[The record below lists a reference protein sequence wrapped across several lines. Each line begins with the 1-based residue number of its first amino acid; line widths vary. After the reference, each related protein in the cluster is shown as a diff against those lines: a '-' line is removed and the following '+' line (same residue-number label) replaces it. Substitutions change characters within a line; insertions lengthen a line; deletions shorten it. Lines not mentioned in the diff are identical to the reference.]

1 MKSCKE
7 LYAIGPGPSSSHTLG
22 PQKACQYFMKTF
34 PSADRFEVTLYG
46 SLSLTGK
53 GHLTDEI
60 CIRTFAPMPC
70 HVTFSGEPCSV
81 HPNTMKIQG
90 YKGNEMIGEWTVYSV
105 GGGAIHIEGEEFVEP
120 EEVYPHT
127 SFEEIVSYCHEKNL
141 TLRNYVDE
149 FENVDD
155 HLNQVLDQMLQTVEH
170 GLHTQG
176 TLPGRLKLK
185 RVACEL
191 YQKALQE
198 TSPLRQQKM
207 LLMSYA
213 YAASEENA
221 SGGVTV
227 TSPTMGASGVM
238 PSLVRYYIHDL
249 HMERSKVIEGLKVA
263 SIIGNVFKKNATI
276 SGAQGGCQA
285 EIGVACAMGSAFVAC
300 VEGKSDDVIE
310 YAAEVG
316 IEHFL
321 GLTCDPVGGY
331 VMIPCIE
338 RNSVAVLRAMD
349 AALLAEEVGSIKKNR
364 VNLDMVIHTMNY
376 TGTKLA
382 VELKET
388 SLGGLA
394 SVVPME
400 LENQKD

>member
-22 PQKACQYFMKTF
+22 PQKACRYFMKAF
-34 PSADRFEVTLYG
+34 PNADSFEVYLYG

-53 GHLTDEI
+53 GHLTDAI
-60 CIRTFAPMPC
+60 CIRTFAPKPC
-70 HVTFSGEPCSV
+70 RVHFSSEPCNV
-81 HPNTMKIQG
+81 HPNTMKILGYCQG
-90 YKGNEMIGEWTVYSV
+90 EEVGEWTVYSV

-120 EEVYPHT
+120 EEVYPHA
-127 SFEEIVSYCHEKNL
+127 SFAEIMDYCHQKNIRL
-141 TLRNYVDE
+141 KDYVNE
-149 FENVDD
+149 FEDVDD
-155 HLNQVLDQMLQTVEH
+155 YLSDVYHQMLHTVEK
-170 GLHTQG
+170 GLQSKG
-176 TLPGRLKLK
+176 VLPGKLKLK
-185 RVACEL
+185 RVANEL
-191 YQKALQE
+191 YEKAQME
-198 TSPLRQQKM
+198 TSPIKKQKM
-207 LLMSYA
+207 TLMAYA

-221 SGGVTV
+221 SGGITV

-238 PSLVRYYIHDL
+238 PALVNYYVRDL
-249 HMERSKVIEGLKVA
+249 QMDMEQILDGLKVA
-263 SIIGNVFKKNATI
+263 SVIGNLFKRNATI

-285 EIGVACAMGSAFVAC
+285 EVGVACAMGSAFVAC
-300 VEGKSDDVIE
+300 VEGKSDAIIE

-349 AALLAEEVGSIKKNR
+349 AALLADSVGSIKKNR

-376 TGTKLA
+376 TGSKLA
-382 VELKET
+382 VELRET

-400 LENQKD
+400 LEND

>member
-34 PSADRFEVTLYG
+34 PQANRFEVTLYG

-53 GHLTDEI
+53 GHLTDAI
-60 CIRTFAPMPC
+60 CIQ
-70 HVTFSGEPCSV
+70 TFSPYPCTVHFSSEPCLI
-81 HPNTMKIQG
+81 HPNTMKIVG
-90 YKGNEMIGEWTVYSV
+90 YDQEEKIDEWIVYSV
-105 GGGAIHIEGEEFVEP
+105 GGGAIHVEGQEFIEP
-120 EEVYPHT
+120 KEVYPHT
-127 SFEEIVSYCHEKNL
+127 SFQEILDYCHHKNI
-141 TLRNYVDE
+141 TLKEYVDE
-149 FENVDD
+149 FEEVEDY
-155 HLNQVLDQMLQTVEH
+155 LNEVCDQMLKTVEK
-170 GLHTQG
+170 GIHTQG
-176 TLPGRLKLK
+176 VLPGKLKLK
-185 RVACEL
+185 RVAYEL

-198 TSPLRQQKM
+198 KSLLRQEKM
-207 LLMSYA
+207 FLMAYA

-238 PSLVRYYIHDL
+238 PALVSYYINQKHF
-249 HMERSKVIEGLKVA
+249 SKHQIITGLKVA

-285 EIGVACAMGSAFVAC
+285 EVGVACAMGSAFVAC
-300 VEGKSDDVIE
+300 VEGKNDAIIE

-400 LENQKD
+400 LKN